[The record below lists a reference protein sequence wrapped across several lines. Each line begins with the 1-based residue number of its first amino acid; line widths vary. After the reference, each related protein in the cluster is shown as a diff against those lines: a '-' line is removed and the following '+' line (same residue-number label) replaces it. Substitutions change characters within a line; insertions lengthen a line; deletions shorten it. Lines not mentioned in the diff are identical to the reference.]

1 MAGPNDAVTKDIEK
15 ARSTYER
22 FMASLK
28 WAIPI
33 IFLIAM
39 GIVVLI
45 AP

>member
-1 MAGPNDAVTKDIEK
+1 MAAQNEVVTKDIEK

-33 IFLIAM
+33 ICVLVFIIIL
-39 GIVVLI
+39 LI